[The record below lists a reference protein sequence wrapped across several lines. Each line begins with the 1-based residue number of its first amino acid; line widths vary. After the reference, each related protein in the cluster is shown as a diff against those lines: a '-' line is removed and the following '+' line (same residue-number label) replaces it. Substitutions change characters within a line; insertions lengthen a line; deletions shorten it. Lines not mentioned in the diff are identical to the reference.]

1 MKTRSYEEYLKL
13 VDANLVPQ
21 LSRIGDIPQR
31 LKDAMCYSLQ
41 AGGKRIRP
49 VLLLAACEMAGES
62 CEAAVPYACALEMI
76 HTYSLI
82 HDDLPAMDNDDLR
95 RGQPTNHKVFGE
107 NIAILAGDGLLNA
120 AAELMAGSAVKM
132 GDLRGCR
139 AMEIIM
145 RHAGVTGMIAG
156 QTEDVTSEGQPPYED
171 TVRYIHE
178 RKTADLLEAAVEA
191 GLALAG
197 AQEKE
202 MAAGREYALH
212 LGMAFQMTDDLLDV
226 TGNEDKLGKSVGKD
240 QEQNKMTWV
249 ALRGIDGTR
258 EDAHREI
265 LMAKEALASLPWD
278 TGFFAD
284 FAESLQE
291 RKQ

>member
-1 MKTRSYEEYLKL
+1 MKSLDEYRKMTEQALI
-13 VDANLVPQ
+13 PM
-21 LSRIGDIPQR
+21 LSSLGDIPSP
-31 LKDAMCYSLQ
+31 LWEAMSYSLQ
-41 AGGKRIRP
+41 GGGKRIRP
-49 VLLLAACEMAGES
+49 VLLLASCDMAGGNLS
-62 CEAAVPYACALEMI
+62 AALPFACALEMI

-95 RGQPTNHKVFGE
+95 RGQPTCHKAFGE

-120 AAELMAGSAVKM
+120 AAELMAGSSVKM

-139 AMEIIM
+139 ALEIIM

-156 QTEDVTSEGQPPYED
+156 QSEDVTSEGQPPNED

-202 MAAGREYALH
+202 INAGREYALH

-226 TGNEDKLGKSVGKD
+226 TGDEDKLGKSVGKD
-240 QEQNKMTWV
+240 QEQNKMTWI

-258 EDAHREI
+258 EDVHREI
-265 LMAKEALASLPWD
+265 YAAKAALASLPWD

-284 FAESLQE
+284 FADSLQE

>member
-1 MKTRSYEEYLKL
+1 MKLFDEYRQMTEQALI
-13 VDANLVPQ
+13 PM
-21 LSRIGDIPQR
+21 LSSLGDIPSP
-31 LKDAMCYSLQ
+31 LWEAMSYSLQ
-41 AGGKRIRP
+41 GGGKRIRP
-49 VLLLAACEMAGES
+49 VLLLASCDMAGGNLS
-62 CEAAVPYACALEMI
+62 AALPFACALEMI

-120 AAELMAGSAVKM
+120 AAELMAGSTVKM

-265 LMAKEALASLPWD
+265 LMAKEALASLSWD

>member
-1 MKTRSYEEYLKL
+1 MKSLDEYRQMTEQALI
-13 VDANLVPQ
+13 PM
-21 LSRIGDIPQR
+21 LSSLGDIPSP
-31 LKDAMCYSLQ
+31 LWEAMSYSLQ
-41 AGGKRIRP
+41 GGGKRIRP
-49 VLLLAACEMAGES
+49 VLLLASCDMAGGKLS
-62 CEAAVPYACALEMI
+62 AALPFACALEMI

-95 RGQPTNHKVFGE
+95 RGQPTCHKAFGE

-120 AAELMAGSAVKM
+120 AAELMAGSSVKM

-139 AMEIIM
+139 ALEIIM

-156 QTEDVTSEGQPPYED
+156 QSEDVTSEGQPPNED

-202 MAAGREYALH
+202 INAGREYALH

-226 TGNEDKLGKSVGKD
+226 IGDPEKMGKRTGLDA
-240 QEQNKMTWV
+240 EQKKMTWV
-249 ALRGIDGTR
+249 VFRGIDETR
-258 EDAHREI
+258 LDAADQIR
-265 LMAKEALASLPWD
+265 LAKEALDRLGLDSRIHRQL
-278 TGFFAD
+278 
-284 FAESLQE
+284 AESLLD
-291 RKQ
+291 RNN

>member
-1 MKTRSYEEYLKL
+1 MKKFDEYRRMTEQALI
-13 VDANLVPQ
+13 PM
-21 LSRIGDIPQR
+21 LSSLGDIPSP
-31 LKDAMCYSLQ
+31 LWEAMSYSLQ
-41 AGGKRIRP
+41 GGGKRIRP
-49 VLLLAACEMAGES
+49 VLLLAACDMAGGNLS
-62 CEAAVPYACALEMI
+62 AALPYACALEMI

-139 AMEIIM
+139 ALEIIM

-156 QTEDVTSEGQPPYED
+156 QTEDVTSEGQPPREE
-171 TVRYIHE
+171 TVRYIHV

-197 AQEKE
+197 ARETE
-202 MAAGREYALH
+202 IAAGQAYALH

-226 TGNEDKLGKSVGKD
+226 TGSAEKLGKSVGKD
-240 QEQNKMTWV
+240 LEQNKMTWV
-249 ALRGIDGTR
+249 ALRGVEGTE
-258 EDAHREI
+258 EDVRKEI
-265 LMAKEALASLPWD
+265 ALAKEALEALPWD
-278 TGFFAD
+278 TAFFAD
-284 FAESLQE
+284 FADRLQS
-291 RKQ
+291 RQQ

>member
-1 MKTRSYEEYLKL
+1 MKTFSEYRRMTEEALI
-13 VDANLVPQ
+13 PM
-21 LSRIGDIPQR
+21 LSSLGDIPSP
-31 LKDAMCYSLQ
+31 LWEAMSYSLE

-49 VLLLAACEMAGES
+49 ALLLAACETAGGDS
-62 CEAAVPYACALEMI
+62 GEALPFACALEMI

-107 NIAILAGDGLLNA
+107 NVAILAGDGLLNA
-120 AAELMAGSAVKM
+120 AAELMAASAVKM
-132 GDLRGCR
+132 RNQRGIR

-156 QTEDVTSEGQPPYED
+156 QSEDVTSEGQEPRED
-171 TVRYIHE
+171 IIRYIHE
-178 RKTADLLEAAVEA
+178 HKTADLLEAAVEA

-197 AQEKE
+197 AGEE
-202 MAAGREYALH
+202 EISIGHDYALH
-212 LGMAFQMTDDLLDV
+212 LGYAFQMTDDLLDV
-226 TGNEDKLGKSVGKD
+226 TGSADKLGKSTGKD

-249 ALRGIDGTR
+249 ALRGVEGTA

-265 LMAKEALASLPWD
+265 ELAKETLKGLPWD
-278 TGFFAD
+278 TGFLAAFAD
-284 FAESLQE
+284 SL
-291 RKQ
+291 RDRAK